1 MIFYILLLAILVVCN
16 MMTIMTANSL
26 QKDLKDYE
34 AIIESTMENNNKLIQ
49 INENVMTANK
59 ELGDRVDKWG
69 ALCTQQND
77 LCESVLKDNMEITAK
92 VNQLLMQMDDG
103 K

>member
-1 MIFYILLLAILVVCN
+1 MIFYILLLVILVVCN

-26 QKDLKDYE
+26 HKDLTDYA

-49 INENVMTANK
+49 INENVMAANK
-59 ELGDRVDKWG
+59 DLHERFDNIEK
-69 ALCTQQND
+69 LCMQQNN
-77 LCESVLKDNMEITAK
+77 LCESVLTDNRVLVERANEI
-92 VNQLLMQMDDG
+92 LMHIDDG

>member
-26 QKDLKDYE
+26 HKDLTDYT
-34 AIIESTMENNNKLIQ
+34 AIIESTMENNDKLIQ
-49 INENVMTANK
+49 INENVMAANK
-59 ELGDRVDKWG
+59 DLHERFDNIEK
-69 ALCTQQND
+69 LCMQQND
-77 LCESVLKDNMEITAK
+77 LCESVLKDNLEITK
-92 VNQLLMQMDDG
+92 RTNEILMRTDDG